1 MYMTQLCTLVPQVLL
16 TSRVF
21 MQSSSGTKPH
31 FVLRI
36 GKSKYKCDSDCLM
49 FKATS
54 GICSHTLLVAVLND
68 EVCSFVSSFTKSK
81 TPLNYA
87 QLAQHGLPVGE
98 QKPSSKLKSTSKIPL
113 GINAMTGSALKVQ
126 PSRSTLSSDLLSTPV
141 SSSDLVIVGGCL
153 LQWCGLHQ
161 VHPHF

>member
-1 MYMTQLCTLVPQVLL
+1 MTQLPTLVPQVLL

-21 MQSSSGTKPH
+21 MHSAKPH
-31 FVLRI
+31 FVQRS

-68 EVCSFVSSFTKSK
+68 ELCSFVSSFTESK
-81 TPLNYA
+81 AHLNCA
-87 QLAQHGLPVGE
+87 QLAQHGLPVGGR
-98 QKPSSKLKSTSKIPL
+98 KSSSKLKGASKKLL

-126 PSRSTLSSDLLSTPV
+126 
-141 SSSDLVIVGGCL
+141 
-153 LQWCGLHQ
+153 LQEAHC
-161 VHPHF
+161 HFIS

>member
-1 MYMTQLCTLVPQVLL
+1 MTQLCTLVPQVLL

-21 MQSSSGTKPH
+21 MQSSSGAKPH
-31 FVLRI
+31 FVLRS

-81 TPLNYA
+81 APLNYA
-87 QLAQHGLPVGE
+87 ELAQHGLPVGG
-98 QKPSSKLKSTSKIPL
+98 QKPSSKAEGCTLPHVHPGVKSDRR
-113 GINAMTGSALKVQ
+113 ALAWWRRMV
-126 PSRSTLSSDLLSTPV
+126 PSPTVRNLDLPRKAKLAKTKGAAV
-141 SSSDLVIVGGCL
+141 YLMKSSSAWILT
-153 LQWCGLHQ
+153 
-161 VHPHF
+161 